1 MKRKLLDRFAL
12 AASGIALVGLL
23 ALAGPGVSLGQGQ
36 AQGAITPNYKDAD
49 LAQIIEAVSAVTGKN
64 FIVDPRV
71 RAQVTMLS
79 STPMSPDAFY
89 QAFLSILQVH
99 GFVAVPAGKVIKILP
114 DANARQMPANDLP
127 SSVSSTSDE
136 IVTQVIAVKN
146 VSAAQLVPILRP
158 LIPQYGHLAAYPA
171 SNMLI
176 ISDRASNVSRMAR
189 IIERI
194 DQTGDEDIDVIPLE
208 HASAAEVVRVVNSL
222 YSTAAAEGGGMPTV
236 KMVADDRTNSV
247 LVSGERS
254 QRLRLKS
261 LIAHMDTPLQAG
273 GDTQVRYLRYADAEK
288 IAAKL
293 REQIQGISATV
304 AASGGGSPTPATA
317 SQAAAGDKSVTIWAE
332 PQTNALVVSAPPK
345 VMRTVMSI
353 VDRLDIR
360 RAQVLLEGI
369 LVEMSVDKSTD
380 LGVNWIIADRDSDGN
395 LLPAGGFVQ
404 PVNGTGIGE
413 ILQGIRDPTSIKAL
427 PSGLTLGVGQ
437 IVSNGLSWA
446 ALIRALQATGNTNII
461 ATPSVMTLDNE
472 EAEVKVAKEVPIV
485 TGSYTNQGISGSAGQ
500 VNPFQTINREE
511 VGIILKITP
520 QINDGGTVVLKISQ
534 EVSNLAA
541 SSEQVLAA
549 SQGLITN
556 KRTITT
562 NVLAEDGGIVVLG
575 GLLSDDMTEQK
586 SQVPFLGSIP
596 ILGELFKTRSVKR
609 AKTNLMFF
617 VRPRILRD
625 GVDAAI
631 ETNAKYNYLRSQQ
644 DMMFGSKVPLMPGV
658 PQPALPTLDKLVPSD
673 QLRQA
678 EQLAPPGTTPAE
690 RASIESGTATT
701 PPAAPAPTAPA
712 PATATAPPDQQAAP
726 TTPVDTPQA
735 SEPAAA
741 TTPADTPQASA
752 PAAPPPDK
760 TP

>member
-1 MKRKLLDRFAL
+1 MKRKLLDWLAPVLSSIAL
-12 AASGIALVGLL
+12 AGLL
-23 ALAGPGVSLGQGQ
+23 ALTAPGISLGQ

-49 LAQIIEAVSAVTGKN
+49 LSQIIEAVSAVTGKD

-71 RAQVTMLS
+71 RAQVTMIS
-79 STPMSPDAFY
+79 SSPMSPEAFY

-99 GFVAVPAGKVIKILP
+99 GFVAVPAGKVIKIVP
-114 DANARQMPANDLP
+114 DANARQLPANDLP
-127 SSVSSTSDE
+127 SSVSPTSDE
-136 IVTQVIAVKN
+136 IVTQVITVKN

-158 LIPQYGHLAAYPA
+158 LIPQYGHLAAYPT

-176 ISDRASNVSRMAR
+176 ISDRASNVNRMAR

-194 DQTGDEDIDVIPLE
+194 DQTGDEEIDVIPLE
-208 HASAAEVVRVVNSL
+208 HASAAEVVRTVNSL
-222 YSTAAAEGGGMPTV
+222 YSTAAAEGGGKPTV

-247 LVSGERS
+247 LVSGES
-254 QRLRLKS
+254 AQRLRLKS
-261 LIAHMDTPLQAG
+261 LIAHLDTPLQSG

-293 REQIQGISATV
+293 REQIQGIAATV
-304 AASGGGSPTPATA
+304 AASGGGAPTPAP
-317 SQAAAGDKSVTIWAE
+317 AAVQSSSGDKSVTIWAE
-332 PQTNALVVSAPPK
+332 PQTNALIVSAPPK
-345 VMRTVMSI
+345 MMRTVMAI

-369 LVEMSVDKSTD
+369 LVEMTVDKSAD
-380 LGVNWIIADRDSDGN
+380 LGVNWLIADRNSDGDI
-395 LLPAGGFVQ
+395 LPAGGFVQ
-404 PVNGTGIGE
+404 PINGTGIGE
-413 ILQGIRDPTSIKAL
+413 ILQGIQDPSSIPAV
-427 PSGLTLGVGQ
+427 PTGLTLGVGR
-437 IVSNGLSWA
+437 IVTSGISWA

-461 ATPSVMTLDNE
+461 STPSILTLDNE
-472 EAEVKVAKEVPIV
+472 EAEIKVAQEVPIV
-485 TGSYTNQGISGSAGQ
+485 TGSYTNQGISGANGQ

-562 NVLAEDGGIVVLG
+562 NVMAEDGGIIVLG
-575 GLLSDDMTEQK
+575 GLLSDEATEQK
-586 SQVPFLGSIP
+586 SQVPILGSIP
-596 ILGELFKTRSVKR
+596 ILGELFKTRNVNKKKS
-609 AKTNLMFF
+609 NLMFF

-631 ETNAKYNYLRSQQ
+631 ETNAKYNYLRGQQ
-644 DMMFGSKVPLMPGV
+644 DMMFGNKVPLLPTER
-658 PQPALPTLDKLVPSD
+658 QPALPTLDKLVPSD
-673 QLRQA
+673 ALRQA
-678 EQLAPPGTTPAE
+678 EQLAPQGMTPAQ
-690 RASIESGTATT
+690 RAEIESLS
-701 PPAAPAPTAPA
+701 PSINQDA
-712 PATATAPPDQQAAP
+712 PATAEPGTVAPPANPTAPFG
-726 TTPVDTPQA
+726 
-735 SEPAAA
+735 EPESQ
-741 TTPADTPQASA
+741 PGQ
-752 PAAPPPDK
+752 PPPEK

>member
-1 MKRKLLDRFAL
+1 MKRKLLDWLVPAL
-12 AASGIALVGLL
+12 SGIALAGLL
-23 ALAGPGVSLGQGQ
+23 ALTAPGVSLGQ

-49 LAQIIEAVSAVTGKN
+49 LSQIIEAVSAVTGKD

-71 RAQVTMLS
+71 RAQVTMIS
-79 STPMSPDAFY
+79 ATPMSPEAFY

-114 DANARQMPANDLP
+114 DANARQLPANDLP
-127 SSVSSTSDE
+127 SKVSSSSDE
-136 IVTQVIAVKN
+136 IVTQVITVKN

-194 DQTGDEDIDVIPLE
+194 DQTGDEEIDVIPLE
-208 HASAAEVVRVVNSL
+208 HASAAEVVRTVNSL
-222 YSTAAAEGGGMPTV
+222 YSAAAAEGGGKPTV

-247 LVSGERS
+247 LVSGES
-254 QRLRLKS
+254 AQRLRLKS
-261 LIAHMDTPLQAG
+261 LIAHMDTPLQSG

-288 IAAKL
+288 IAGKL
-293 REQIQGISATV
+293 REQIQGIAATV
-304 AASGGGSPTPATA
+304 AASEGGAP
-317 SQAAAGDKSVTIWAE
+317 AAAPAAQASSGGDKSVTIWAE

-345 VMRTVMSI
+345 MMRTVMAI

-380 LGVNWIIADRDSDGN
+380 LGINWLIADRNENGDI
-395 LLPAGGFVQ
+395 LPAGGFVQ

-413 ILQGIRDPTSIKAL
+413 ILQGIRDPDSIKAL

-437 IVSNGLSWA
+437 IVTSGMSWA
-446 ALIRALQATGNTNII
+446 AIIRALQATGNTNII
-461 ATPSVMTLDNE
+461 ATPSVLTLDNE
-472 EAEVKVAKEVPIV
+472 EAEVKVAQEVPIV
-485 TGSYTNQGISGSAGQ
+485 TGSYTNQGAGSGVGGQ

-520 QINDGGTVVLKISQ
+520 QINDGGTIVLKISQ

-541 SSEQVLAA
+541 SSQQVLAA
-549 SQGLITN
+549 QQGLITN

-562 NVLAEDGGIVVLG
+562 NVLAEDGGIIVLG
-575 GLLSDDMTEQK
+575 GLLSDDMIEQK

-596 ILGELFKTRSVKR
+596 ILGELFKTRSVNRKR
-609 AKTNLMFF
+609 TNLMFF

-625 GVDAAI
+625 GVDVAV
-631 ETNAKYNYLRSQQ
+631 ETNAKYNYLRGQGEV
-644 DMMFGSKVPLMPGV
+644 MFGSRVPLMPGEH
-658 PQPALPTLDKLVPSD
+658 QPALPTLDKLVPSD
-673 QLRQA
+673 ALREA
-678 EQLAPPGTTPAE
+678 EQLAPPGMTPAQ
-690 RASIESGTATT
+690 RAETRSAAPTVTQDATAEPGTVGQ
-701 PPAAPAPTAPA
+701 APAPTVPFDAP
-712 PATATAPPDQQAAP
+712 
-726 TTPVDTPQA
+726 VPQL
-735 SEPAAA
+735 
-741 TTPADTPQASA
+741 DG
-752 PAAPPPDK
+752 PPPPE
-760 TP
+760 TVP

>member
-1 MKRKLLDRFAL
+1 MKRKLLDWLAPALSGLAL
-12 AASGIALVGLL
+12 AGLL
-23 ALAGPGVSLGQGQ
+23 ALTPPGVSLGQE
-36 AQGAITPNYKDAD
+36 QGAITPNYKDAD
-49 LAQIIEAVSAVTGKN
+49 LSQIIEAVSAVTGKD

-71 RAQVTMLS
+71 RAQVTMIS
-79 STPMSPDAFY
+79 ATPMSPEAFY

-114 DANARQMPANDLP
+114 DANARQLPANDLP

-136 IVTQVIAVKN
+136 IVTQVITVKN

-176 ISDRASNVSRMAR
+176 ISDRASNVNRMAR

-208 HASAAEVVRVVNSL
+208 HASAAEVVRTVNSL
-222 YSTAAAEGGGMPTV
+222 YSTAAAEGGGKPTV

-247 LVSGERS
+247 LVSGES
-254 QRLRLKS
+254 AQRLRLKS
-261 LIAHMDTPLQAG
+261 LIAHMDTPLQSG

-293 REQIQGISATV
+293 REQIQGIAATV
-304 AASGGGSPTPATA
+304 AASAGGTPTPAP
-317 SQAAAGDKSVTIWAE
+317 AAVQSGGGDKSVTIWAE

-345 VMRTVMSI
+345 MMRTVMAI

-369 LVEMSVDKSTD
+369 LVEMSVDKSAD
-380 LGVNWIIADRDSDGN
+380 LGVNWLIADRNSNGDI
-395 LLPAGGFVQ
+395 LPAGGFVQ
-404 PVNGTGIGE
+404 PINGTGIGE
-413 ILQGIRDPTSIKAL
+413 ILQGIRDPTSIAAV
-427 PSGLTLGVGQ
+427 PTGLTLGVGR
-437 IVSNGLSWA
+437 IVTNGISWA

-461 ATPSVMTLDNE
+461 STPSVMTLDNE
-472 EAEVKVAKEVPIV
+472 EAEIKVAQEVPIV
-485 TGSYTNQGISGSAGQ
+485 TGSYTNQGISGAGGQ

-534 EVSNLAA
+534 EVSSLAA

-562 NVLAEDGGIVVLG
+562 NVMAEDGGIIVLG
-575 GLLSDDMTEQK
+575 GLLSDEATEQK

-596 ILGELFKTRSVKR
+596 ILGELFKTRSVNK
-609 AKTNLMFF
+609 KKSNLMFF

-631 ETNAKYNYLRSQQ
+631 ETNAKYNYLRGQQ
-644 DMMFGSKVPLMPGV
+644 EVMFGGRVPLLPTER
-658 PQPALPTLDKLVPSD
+658 QPALPTLDKLVPSD
-673 QLRQA
+673 ALREAQ
-678 EQLAPPGTTPAE
+678 ELAPPGTTPAQ
-690 RASIESGTATT
+690 RAEIESGS
-701 PPAAPAPTAPA
+701 PSISVES
-712 PATATAPPDQQAAP
+712 PATAEPGTVGPEANP
-726 TTPVDTPQA
+726 TTPFGEAESAPGGQP
-735 SEPAAA
+735 PAG
-741 TTPADTPQASA
+741 TTP
-752 PAAPPPDK
+752 
-760 TP
+760 